1 MLRYILYFLAV
12 VLFFPSCETLQI
24 TQSWKIDR
32 LPSNGMNNILVMG
45 LNRESD
51 RSILFEMEKHLS
63 EDLRGRGYNA
73 SSALSVFGPHY
84 FDRLS
89 EQEALNKLQQSGYD
103 AVLTIVMLDKDK
115 ERYYIPGR
123 VMYTPYVVYYSRFWG
138 YRTALVQ
145 RVYEPGYYVSDTK
158 YFWETNLYSLREAQL
173 LLFSAQS
180 KSFEPGN
187 ASTFG
192 HQYARSMI
200 NRMVDQ
206 GVLK

>member
-1 MLRYILYFLAV
+1 MK
-12 VLFFPSCETLQI
+12 S
-24 TQSWKIDR
+24 
-32 LPSNGMNNILVMG
+32 ILVMG

-51 RSILFEMEKHLS
+51 RSLLFEMEKHLS
-63 EDLRGRGYNA
+63 EDLRGRGYYA

-115 ERYYIPGR
+115 ERHYVPGR
-123 VMYTPYVVYYSRFWG
+123 VMYTPYVFYYSRFWG
-138 YRTALVQ
+138 YRTVLVQ
-145 RVYEPGYYVSDTK
+145 RVYEPGYYVSNTK

-180 KSFEPGN
+180 KSFEPGT
-187 ASTFG
+187 ASAFG

-200 NRMVDQ
+200 VRMVEQ

>member
-1 MLRYILYFLAV
+1 
-12 VLFFPSCETLQI
+12 
-24 TQSWKIDR
+24 
-32 LPSNGMNNILVMG
+32 MG

-51 RSILFEMEKHLS
+51 RSLLFEMEKHLS

-84 FDRLS
+84 FDHLS

-115 ERYYIPGR
+115 ERQYVPGR
-123 VMYTPYVVYYSRFWG
+123 VMYTPYVFYYSRFWG
-138 YRTALVQ
+138 YRTVLVQ
-145 RVYEPGYYVSDTK
+145 RVYEPGYYVSNTK

-180 KSFEPGN
+180 KSFEPGT
-187 ASTFG
+187 ASAFG

-200 NRMVDQ
+200 VRMVEQ

>member
-1 MLRYILYFLAV
+1 
-12 VLFFPSCETLQI
+12 
-24 TQSWKIDR
+24 
-32 LPSNGMNNILVMG
+32 
-45 LNRESD
+45 
-51 RSILFEMEKHLS
+51 
-63 EDLRGRGYNA
+63 
-73 SSALSVFGPHY
+73 
-84 FDRLS
+84 
-89 EQEALNKLQQSGYD
+89 
-103 AVLTIVMLDKDK
+103 
-115 ERYYIPGR
+115 
-123 VMYTPYVVYYSRFWG
+123 MYTPYVVYYSRFWG

>member
-1 MLRYILYFLAV
+1 
-12 VLFFPSCETLQI
+12 
-24 TQSWKIDR
+24 
-32 LPSNGMNNILVMG
+32 
-45 LNRESD
+45 
-51 RSILFEMEKHLS
+51 
-63 EDLRGRGYNA
+63 
-73 SSALSVFGPHY
+73 
-84 FDRLS
+84 
-89 EQEALNKLQQSGYD
+89 
-103 AVLTIVMLDKDK
+103 
-115 ERYYIPGR
+115 
-123 VMYTPYVVYYSRFWG
+123 
-138 YRTALVQ
+138 
-145 RVYEPGYYVSDTK
+145 VSDTK